1 MTGHEETDPARQ
13 AFGRLATMAASRAQ
27 GAAQRYL
34 NRFGIKLAYWP
45 ILLSL
50 SQGGEK
56 TQVELAAQVD
66 RTTAAVSLIL
76 GEMER
81 EGLVTRRTNPD
92 SRREVL
98 VALTRLGQEKWAES
112 ATMWRQVNAIAH
124 AGMSGNEIALLDD
137 LLTRAIANLERG

>member
-1 MTGHEETDPARQ
+1 
-13 AFGRLATMAASRAQ
+13 MAASRAQ

>member
-1 MTGHEETDPARQ
+1 
-13 AFGRLATMAASRAQ
+13 MAASRAQ

-98 VALTRLGQEKWAES
+98 VALTRLGQEKWADLMLMGDHPPKVGDYVVIELGFVQRVIPEADALES
-112 ATMWRQVNAIAH
+112 H
-124 AGMSGNEIALLDD
+124 ALFREIHAALDSGD
-137 LLTRAIANLERG
+137 